1 MQQHYFNINNAG
13 LNIRA
18 KLYSEGAGEVKTLVV
33 CGHGF
38 GGHKDN
44 RAAERFAKHVLD
56 KNHGVAVLTYNWP
69 CHGDDVRK
77 TLRLSDCDAYLS
89 AVLAWARARYPDAKL
104 FGYATSFG
112 GYLFLKYVS
121 EHGDPFL
128 KTALRCP
135 AVPMYDVITSSI
147 MTGDDLER
155 IRKGKPVS
163 VGFDR
168 KVTIDRTYLDEL
180 READIAKRDFLPYAD
195 ELFILHGTKDEVVPF
210 DAVKAFAEDNVIDF
224 EPVENADHRFQS
236 PEKMDLAIQKI
247 CAFFGLR

>member
-1 MQQHYFNINNAG
+1 MQQHYFNINDAG

-18 KLYSEGAGEVKTLVV
+18 KLYSEGPGEVKTLVV

-112 GYLFLKYVS
+112 GYLFLKYIS

-155 IRKGKPVS
+155 VRKGKPVS

-168 KVTIDRTYLDEL
+168 KVTIDRTFLDEL
-180 READIAKRDFLPYAD
+180 HEADIAKRDFLPYAD

-210 DAVKAFAEDNVIDF
+210 DAVKAFAEDNLIEF
-224 EPVENADHRFQS
+224 LPVEGADHRFQNPVHMS
-236 PEKMDLAIQKI
+236 LATKAVLQLF
-247 CAFFGLR
+247 AL